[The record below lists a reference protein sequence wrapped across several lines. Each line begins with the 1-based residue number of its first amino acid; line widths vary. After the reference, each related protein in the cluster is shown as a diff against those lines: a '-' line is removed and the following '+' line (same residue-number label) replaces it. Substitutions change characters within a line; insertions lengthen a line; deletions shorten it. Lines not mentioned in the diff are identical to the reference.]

1 MEIDITGNLE
11 AVEIGLVGQAEI
23 VQNVAVIL
31 STIKGTVPLD
41 REFGIS
47 AGFLDKPMPVAQA
60 LTAGEIA
67 AEVEKQE
74 PRVKVTKVDFLET
87 DQAMD
92 GVLLPRVSIII
103 KGET

>member
-1 MEIDITGNLE
+1 MELDITGNLE
-11 AVEIGLVGQAEI
+11 TVEIGLVGKAEI

-60 LTAGEIA
+60 LMAGEIA

-74 PRVKVTKVDFLET
+74 PRVKVTTVDFLET
-87 DQAMD
+87 GRAMD
-92 GVLLPRVSIII
+92 GVLLPKVSIII
-103 KGET
+103 KDGA